1 MGGQKIVNK
10 INFKSNKSLYK
21 KLWQIMVIIL
31 LTILMTQ
38 IIEYTAAVY
47 NVIYNNKPHSS
58 SEYVLSQLGS
68 RGDEVRR
75 IQRKLKQL
83 GYYTGS
89 IDGIYGSNTQKSVI
103 SFQRSCGL
111 TADGIAG
118 PRTLLYLGLG
128 SSSTSGYS
136 SNDKYLLAKVI
147 EGEARG
153 ESYTGQVAVGA
164 VILNRV
170 NHSSF
175 PDSISGVV
183 YQSGAFDC
191 VYDSNWAVE
200 PSATSKKAAE
210 DALNGWDPTGGAI
223 YYYNPSKTDNQW
235 IRTRTVV
242 TVIGRHYFAI

>member
-1 MGGQKIVNK
+1 MNTPYLKLKKSTLKKI
-10 INFKSNKSLYK
+10 
-21 KLWQIMVIIL
+21 WQIMVIIL

-47 NVIYNNKPHSS
+47 NIIDNNSS
-58 SEYVLSQLGS
+58 DNSSAEYVLSKVGS
-68 RGDEVRR
+68 RGNEVRN

-83 GYYTGS
+83 GYYNGS
-89 IDGIYGSNTQKSVI
+89 VDGIYGNNTKNAVI
-103 SFQRSCGL
+103 AFQRNCGL

-128 SSSTSGYS
+128 SSSGLS
-136 SNDKYLLAKVI
+136 SNDRYLLAKVI
-147 EGEARG
+147 EGESRG
-153 ESYTGQVAVGA
+153 ESYVGQVAVGA

-170 NHSSF
+170 DHSSF

-191 VYDSNWAVE
+191 VYDSNWYVE
-200 PSATSKKAAE
+200 PSATAKKAAE

-223 YYYNPSKTDNQW
+223 YYYNPAKTDNQW
-235 IRTRTVV
+235 IRSRTVIS
-242 TVIGRHYFAI
+242 VIGRHYFAI

>member
-1 MGGQKIVNK
+1 MNK

-21 KLWQIMVIIL
+21 RLWQIMVIIL

-83 GYYTGS
+83 SYYTGS
-89 IDGIYGSNTQKSVI
+89 IDGIYGSNTQKAVI
-103 SFQRSCGL
+103 SFQKSCGL

>member
-1 MGGQKIVNK
+1 MNRVNIRIK
-10 INFKSNKSLYK
+10 KSTLK

-31 LTILMTQ
+31 LTLLMTQ
-38 IIEYTAAVY
+38 IIEYTASVY
-47 NVIYNNKPHSS
+47 NIINNNNSS
-58 SEYVLSQLGS
+58 DYTAEYVLSQLGS

-89 IDGIYGSNTQKSVI
+89 VDGIYGNNTKNAVI
-103 SFQRSCGL
+103 AFQRNCGL

-118 PRTLLYLGLG
+118 PRTLLYLGLS
-128 SSSTSGYS
+128 SSSTGYS

-153 ESYTGQVAVGA
+153 ESYVGQVAVGA

-170 NHSSF
+170 DHSSF

-191 VYDSNWAVE
+191 VYDSNWSVE
-200 PSATSKKAAE
+200 PSATAKKAAE

-223 YYYNPSKTDNQW
+223 YYYNPSKTANQW
-235 IRTRTVV
+235 IRSRTVV